1 MSRPRVAAYKL
12 RDPRNKMTRGNVLVL
27 KWNDDHETQYA
38 SYALRMEC
46 PCMGCRQG
54 DSLKG
59 VPAQVEI
66 QNVELKGYALRI
78 EFSDGH
84 NEGIYPLDYLYNYP
98 HNDLFI

>member
-1 MSRPRVAAYKL
+1 
-12 RDPRNKMTRGNVLVL
+12 
-27 KWNDDHETQYA
+27 
-38 SYALRMEC
+38 
-46 PCMGCRQG
+46 MGCRQG